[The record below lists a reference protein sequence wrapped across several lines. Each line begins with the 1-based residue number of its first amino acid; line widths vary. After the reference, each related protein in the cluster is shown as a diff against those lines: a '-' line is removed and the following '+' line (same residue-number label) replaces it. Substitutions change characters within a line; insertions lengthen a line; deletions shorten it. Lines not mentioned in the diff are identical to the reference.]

1 MMKTQFRCIWFAL
14 ALSACNSDERTVPP
28 APQVTTNPV
37 PAPVVIPAAT
47 VEDVQPL
54 APVAV
59 EAPKPIPTKYSEA
72 MEDGK
77 AAVAKGDTAYAL
89 ELFGA
94 AAKLDRKQADPQ
106 IELAR
111 VYLDTKDK
119 GHAIAAATKATKL
132 APKSS
137 RAWNTLGRAEL
148 ARWSYQGAS
157 DAFKKAAELDPDNAW
172 AWNNLGFTELSFH
185 SYQAAADA
193 LVVATSKANA
203 TGYMWNNLGTA
214 YEHLDLLDEARDAFE
229 RGGKLGS
236 KEAIASRKR
245 LEGVEPMIATAHEP
259 KKADK
264 TETTYPHDESPSE
277 APVEPVT
284 DAPVVESTA
293 PAAEVPSTEVPT
305 DAGVLPATL

>member
-1 MMKTQFRCIWFAL
+1 MMKTQFRCIWFVL
-14 ALSACNSDERTVPP
+14 AISACSSTETTVPP
-28 APQVTTNPV
+28 APQVREPV
-37 PAPVVIPAAT
+37 QLPPVAPAPAI
-47 VEDVQPL
+47 VEQP

-59 EAPKPIPTKYSEA
+59 EEVPKPIPTKYSEA
-72 MEDGK
+72 LEDGR
-77 AAVAKGDTAYAL
+77 AAAAKGDTAYAL
-89 ELFGA
+89 ELFEA

-119 GHAIAAATKATKL
+119 GHAIAAATKAVKL

-148 ARWSYQGAS
+148 ARWSYQGAH
-157 DAFKKAAELDPDNAW
+157 DAFTKAAQLDPDNAW
-172 AWNNLGFTELSFH
+172 AWNNLGFTELSFK

-193 LVVATSKANA
+193 LVVATSKPNA

-236 KEAIASRKR
+236 NQALASRKR

-259 KKADK
+259 KKTDK
-264 TETTYPHDESPSE
+264 VDTTYPHDESPSE

-284 DAPVVESTA
+284 ETVEPAPVIET
-293 PAAEVPSTEVPT
+293 PT
-305 DAGVLPATL
+305 DAGVPPATL